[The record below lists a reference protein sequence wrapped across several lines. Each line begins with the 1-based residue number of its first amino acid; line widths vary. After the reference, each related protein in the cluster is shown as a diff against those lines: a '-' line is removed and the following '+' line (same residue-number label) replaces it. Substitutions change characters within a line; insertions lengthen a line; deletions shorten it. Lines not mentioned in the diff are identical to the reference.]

1 MSSLLH
7 VRGETGAAGK
17 KLRAYKLDM
26 MIVERKRGEMEA
38 ESEVLNARGRL
49 LLQPSLKSQSGQPLQ
64 LLKDIN
70 RRERKSSGKV
80 TRLWMRSSER
90 LSSRCMALGMST
102 KFLL

>member
-1 MSSLLH
+1 MRWEL
-7 VRGETGAAGK
+7 K
-17 KLRAYKLDM
+17 
-26 MIVERKRGEMEA
+26 
-38 ESEVLNARGRL
+38 SEVLNTRGRL

-90 LSSRCMALGMST
+90 LSSRCMALGMATTFFTVRDSKKDVNT
-102 KFLL
+102 GDFIGI